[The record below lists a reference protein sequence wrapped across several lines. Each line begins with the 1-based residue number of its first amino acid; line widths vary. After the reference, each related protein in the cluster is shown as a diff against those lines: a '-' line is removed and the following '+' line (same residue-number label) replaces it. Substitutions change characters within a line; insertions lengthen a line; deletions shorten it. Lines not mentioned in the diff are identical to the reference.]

1 MLFYEEL
8 FVINNY
14 FFTNIPLYAQ
24 TQYDYFDDGAAAGG
38 VDRALH
44 GIPIIG
50 RIVVIVV
57 VLALLFGRV
66 S

>member
-1 MLFYEEL
+1 MKNFLL
-8 FVINNY
+8 LIIT
-14 FFTNIPLYAQ
+14 FFTNIPLYVQ
-24 TQYDYFDDGAAAGG
+24 TQYDYFDDGAVAGG

-50 RIVVIVV
+50 GIAVVFVV
-57 VLALLFGRV
+57 RVLLLGGI